1 MSWIKFCGIT
11 NIEDAL
17 IACHLQVNA
26 IGFIFAQSPRRVTC
40 ELAKVIIEKL
50 PQNILKVGV
59 FVNEDENEVK
69 KVANYCRL
77 DMLQFHGSE
86 SPDYCLRFSLPVI
99 KAFRIKDFGDLCE
112 IKNYKNVLILL
123 DTYNPSKVGGKG
135 ETFSQD
141 IAIKAKGLF
150 NFILSGGL
158 NPLNV
163 GKAIRIIRPFGVDVC
178 SGIEKAPG
186 KKDITKMI
194 DFISEVKKAY
204 EETG

>member
-17 IACHLQVNA
+17 IAYHLQVNA

-40 ELAKVIIEKL
+40 ELAKSIIEKL
-50 PQNILKVGV
+50 PQNILKVGI
-59 FVNEDENEVK
+59 FVNEEENEVK
-69 KVANYCRL
+69 KLANYCRL

-99 KAFRIKDFGDLCE
+99 KAFRIKDFDDLCE

-135 ETFSQD
+135 VALSQD